1 MVWFLR
7 FVAVWLIYSA
17 FTAELTPVIRV
28 VFLVLLALLFV
39 KAPAIAARR
48 QARKAEKRSP
58 KSAVAAPVP
67 VAPLQ
72 ATAPAA
78 KTENFRVAGISYHMA
93 DFMELAQEDPDYS
106 SKKSEIIENGLEDQ
120 RVYKFFFAADQVEL
134 IPEPENIHDPNAVAV
149 YADGHHIGYIKAGSC
164 SRVKNL
170 LASGRI
176 RRISLDAGGGPYVY
190 YDSDAKTFDAD
201 EAPYGAKVIISLS

>member
-17 FTAELTPVIRV
+17 FTADLTPVVRV
-28 VFLVLLALLFV
+28 IFIVLLALLFV

-48 QARKAEKRSP
+48 QARKAEKSPP
-58 KSAVAAPVP
+58 KSAVAAPAP
-67 VAPLQ
+67 VAPL
-72 ATAPAA
+72 PAA

-106 SKKSEIIENGLEDQ
+106 PKKSEIIENGLEDQ
-120 RVYKFFFAADQVEL
+120 RVYKFFFSADLVEL

-201 EAPYGAKVIISLS
+201 EAPYGAKVIITLSE